1 MEKVPN
7 LFMDE
12 VLKRSI
18 EEAKKNPK
26 ISIWN
31 PKVVAVLRVLKKT
44 TPEFSMSRE
53 ASRLLEEAVKSRYPE
68 LWKAVEEAMRE

>member
-1 MEKVPN
+1 
-7 LFMDE
+7 MDE

-18 EEAKKNPK
+18 EEARKNPK

-31 PKVVAVLRVLKKT
+31 PKVAAVLKVLKKT
-44 TPEFSMSRE
+44 TPEFAMSRE
-53 ASRLLEEAVKSRYPE
+53 ASKLLEEAIKSRYPE